1 MWLGES
7 THTLDGKHRVFIP
20 KRFLRGLDRDS
31 EGRTPVILT
40 RGFEG
45 CLFLFSEPGFE
56 EIVGGLNT
64 RAFAGPEERMMQRLF
79 FSKANRLNLD
89 GSGRLLIPENLRTL
103 VGMDREIEVV
113 GAHDRVEFW
122 PKATWDAYCEQNS
135 GEFDRLDQVLRGPA
149 AEQTPQP

>member
-20 KRFLRGLDRDS
+20 KRFLGGLARDH

-45 CLFLFSEPGFE
+45 CLFMFSEERFE
-56 EIVGGLNT
+56 DIVSGLNT

-89 GSGRLLIPENLRTL
+89 GSGRLLLPENLRTL
-103 VGMDREIEVV
+103 VGIEREIEIV
-113 GAHDRVEFW
+113 GTHDRVEIW
-122 PKATWDAYCEQNS
+122 PKAGWDAYCEKNS

-149 AEQTPQP
+149 VEQTPQP